1 MLFCCGDQVNVGPCF
16 FFPTNK
22 TRKRD
27 INMRIANG
35 KSDAAL
41 GWRVNEHLNSLGINT
56 PTIEDALYCTRE
68 DKIANITELTRKML
82 EVLGLDLT
90 DDSLEETPMR
100 VAKMYV
106 DEIFSGLQHTTF
118 PKCTTVDNKFSH
130 GDEFVLEK
138 NITLYSDCEH
148 HLRPIIGK
156 AHVAYIPG
164 EKVLG
169 LSKLNRIVQYFSQR
183 PQVQERLNQQIA
195 HAISYIIGNDDVI
208 VVIEAA
214 HTCVSQRGIKDTN
227 SSTTTACALGQFGV
241 HNSILRREVMA
252 NIR

>member
-1 MLFCCGDQVNVGPCF
+1 MSKSNSQLGIEVNAHL
-16 FFPTNK
+16 TN
-22 TRKRD
+22 
-27 INMRIANG
+27 
-35 KSDAAL
+35 
-41 GWRVNEHLNSLGINT
+41 LGINT
-56 PTIEDALYCTRE
+56 PMT
-68 DKIANITELTRKML
+68 DKVNEGRDVKVEKITQLTAEIL
-82 EVLGLDLT
+82 ETLGLDLA

-100 VAKMYV
+100 VAKMFV
-106 DEIFSGLQHTTF
+106 DEIFSGLRADTF
-118 PKCTTVDNKFSH
+118 PKCTTVENKFCH

-164 EKVLG
+164 ERVLG
-169 LSKLNRIVQYFSQR
+169 LSKLNRIVQYFGQR

-195 HAISYIIGNDDVI
+195 HAIAYITGSDNVM

-227 SSTTTACALGQFGV
+227 SSTVTATCLGQFGE
-241 HNSILRREVMA
+241 HNSPLRKEVMA
-252 NIR
+252 NVART

>member
-1 MLFCCGDQVNVGPCF
+1 MSKNSPQLGIEVN
-16 FFPTNK
+16 
-22 TRKRD
+22 
-27 INMRIANG
+27 A
-35 KSDAAL
+35 
-41 GWRVNEHLNSLGINT
+41 HLTKLGINT
-56 PTIEDALYCTRE
+56 PMTDKVNGTRDEKVQKITALTAE
-68 DKIANITELTRKML
+68 IL
-82 EVLGLDLT
+82 ETLGLDLT

-100 VAKMYV
+100 VAKMFV
-106 DEIFSGLQHTTF
+106 DEIFSGLRTETF
-118 PKCTTVDNKFSH
+118 PKCTTVENKFCH

-164 EKVLG
+164 ERVLG
-169 LSKLNRIVQYFSQR
+169 LSKLNRVVQYFGQR

-195 HAISYIIGNDDVI
+195 HAIAFITGSDNVM

-227 SSTTTACALGQFGV
+227 SSTVTATCLGQFGE
-241 HNSILRREVMA
+241 HNSALRKEVMS
-252 NIR
+252 NINR

>member
-1 MLFCCGDQVNVGPCF
+1 MSKN
-16 FFPTNK
+16 
-22 TRKRD
+22 
-27 INMRIANG
+27 
-35 KSDAAL
+35 DAKL
-41 GWRVNEHLNSLGINT
+41 GMEVNEYLTKIGMNT
-56 PTIEDALYCTRE
+56 PLTDRVLVHRE
-68 DKIANITELTRKML
+68 EKIRRITELTAEVL

-90 DDSLEETPMR
+90 NDSLEETPLR

-106 DEIFSGLQHTTF
+106 DEIFSGLRADTF
-118 PKCTTVDNKFSH
+118 PKCTTVENAFCH

-156 AHVAYIPG
+156 AHIAYIPG
-164 EKVLG
+164 KRVLG
-169 LSKLNRIVQYFSQR
+169 LSKLNRVTQYFAQR

-195 HAISYIIGNDDVI
+195 HAISYITNSIDVM

-227 SSTTTACALGQFGV
+227 SSTVTATCLGVFGEV
-241 HNSILRREVMA
+241 NSQLRKEVMA
-252 NIR
+252 NINR

>member
-1 MLFCCGDQVNVGPCF
+1 MSKNNAQLGIEVN
-16 FFPTNK
+16 
-22 TRKRD
+22 D
-27 INMRIANG
+27 
-35 KSDAAL
+35 
-41 GWRVNEHLNSLGINT
+41 HLTSLGINT
-56 PTIEDALYCTRE
+56 PMTDKVLVDREEKIE
-68 DKIANITELTRKML
+68 KITQLTADVL
-82 EVLGLDLT
+82 ETLGLDLT

-100 VAKMYV
+100 VAKMFV
-106 DEIFSGLQHTTF
+106 DEIFSGLRTDTF
-118 PKCTTVDNKFSH
+118 PKCTTVENKFCS

-164 EKVLG
+164 KKVLG
-169 LSKLNRIVQYFSQR
+169 LSKLNRITQYFAQR

-195 HAISYIIGNDDVI
+195 QAIAFITDSQDVM

-227 SSTTTACALGQFGV
+227 SSTVTATCLGAFGE
-241 HNSILRREVMA
+241 HNSALRKEVMA
-252 NIR
+252 NIGRV

>member
-1 MLFCCGDQVNVGPCF
+1 MENTMSKSNPELGRDVNKYLDTV
-16 FFPTNK
+16 
-22 TRKRD
+22 
-27 INMRIANG
+27 
-35 KSDAAL
+35 
-41 GWRVNEHLNSLGINT
+41 GINT
-56 PTIEDALYCTRE
+56 PITPLVKEDRE
-68 DKIANITELTRKML
+68 VKLRKVAELTQEML

-106 DEIFSGLQHTTF
+106 DEIFSGLRYDTF
-118 PKCTTVDNKFSH
+118 PKCTTVENKFCH
-130 GDEFVLEK
+130 GEEFVLEK
-138 NITLYSDCEH
+138 NITMYSDCEH

-169 LSKLNRIVQYFSQR
+169 LSKLNRITQYFAQR

-195 HAISYIIGNDDVI
+195 HAIAYITESDNVM
-208 VVIEAA
+208 VVIDAA

-227 SSTTTACALGQFGV
+227 STTVTACCLGVFGEKD
-241 HNSILRREVMA
+241 SELRKEVMN
-252 NIR
+252 NINRS

>member
-1 MLFCCGDQVNVGPCF
+1 MSKNHPQLGVEVNNYL
-16 FFPTNK
+16 T
-22 TRKRD
+22 
-27 INMRIANG
+27 
-35 KSDAAL
+35 
-41 GWRVNEHLNSLGINT
+41 SLGINT
-56 PTIEDALYCTRE
+56 PTTDKVYSDRDEKIQKITALTAE
-68 DKIANITELTRKML
+68 ML

-90 DDSLEETPMR
+90 DDSLEETPLR

-106 DEIFSGLQHTTF
+106 DEIFSGLRADTF
-118 PKCTTVDNKFSH
+118 PKCTTVENKFCN

-156 AHVAYIPG
+156 AHIAYIPG
-164 EKVLG
+164 KRVLG
-169 LSKLNRIVQYFSQR
+169 LSKLNRITQYFAQR

-195 HAISYIIGNDDVI
+195 HAIAFITGSQDVM

-227 SSTTTACALGQFGV
+227 SATVTATCLGKFGE
-241 HNSILRREVMA
+241 HNSALRKEVMS
-252 NIR
+252 NINR